1 MEVNFIQTKWK
12 NSIIVYLFIVITL
25 LTTSCTIFTQNKQ
38 QSGTK
43 ESQAAKPSPT
53 DKEELAKVK
62 KKMELYL
69 HFKYNKEFVV
79 EKIDYEPN
87 TSDYIMDVYVK
98 GNEKIKFLA
107 YKNISLNTTGD
118 TFLFKYWDDEIYAD
132 FKRVFDRLFP
142 EPYNLRDVPPVH
154 MNLDQKLKHRI
165 IPQKEGGKYPTFQ
178 QIVEKYPE
186 EFEMNILLD
195 MSFDQKVELTD
206 DELLMRIYELI
217 KHYKQKSNKITMI
230 NFALYED
237 GNADIPVK
245 VLDIVGI
252 DDTSNIN
259 KWNDLKLYW
268 HIVTP

>member
-1 MEVNFIQTKWK
+1 MEVSFIQTKWK

-53 DKEELAKVK
+53 DKEEMAKVK

-98 GNEKIKFLA
+98 GDEKIKFLA

-118 TFLFKYWDDEIYAD
+118 TFLTKYWDDEINDD
-132 FKRVFDRLFP
+132 FKQVFDRLFP
-142 EPYNLRDVPPVH
+142 ESHKIRKVPPIGF
-154 MNLDQKLKHRI
+154 NLDRELEMRI
-165 IPQKEGGKYPTFQ
+165 IPQKEGGKYPTFE
-178 QIVEKYPE
+178 QIVEKYPNQ
-186 EFEMNILLD
+186 FEMNIILR
-195 MSFDQKVELTD
+195 MSFDQNVGLTD
-206 DELLMRIYELI
+206 DDLLARLYELI
-217 KHYKQKSNKITMI
+217 KHYRQKSNKLTMI
-230 NFALYED
+230 KYALYENEKD
-237 GNADIPVK
+237 QIPTK
-245 VLDIVGI
+245 VLDIVGTE
-252 DDTSNIN
+252 DTSKIN
-259 KWNDLKLYW
+259 EVEDLKRYW
-268 HIVTP
+268 HTVNP